1 MAMGLPGLRCCCGPD
16 APRPLL
22 GPARARGSPRA
33 SALRY
38 SSLQAGDSLGEE
50 VLHMFLAE
58 RQAHGDFVTKISDMV
73 WRRSGRDLGVV
84 QGATE
89 QESAADVEQRPEEDA
104 REDVMGEGML
114 RLAATRDWVSGES
127 IFPVSKRLSAKDRQN
142 ESERRKELNL
152 LRYEALKD
160 ELLLLTTGIGAAC
173 SLYCLLVFSPEAAI
187 SYAFGVAFSCL
198 YLQLLYRHTD
208 ILSKKDV
215 PEIFLKKKVKRI
227 GIRSEDLKNTIQKIL
242 GGITV
247 ALLSPRLVIPA
258 IIFGLSTFSDH
269 FQNSILNFELVPGM
283 LGFFA
288 YKAAALVQV
297 YRDNE
302 DLRLILPEE
311 DADSS

>member
-1 MAMGLPGLRCCCGPD
+1 
-16 APRPLL
+16 
-22 GPARARGSPRA
+22 
-33 SALRY
+33 
-38 SSLQAGDSLGEE
+38 
-50 VLHMFLAE
+50 MFLAE

-73 WRRSGRDLGVV
+73 WRRNGGDLGVLE
-84 QGATE
+84 AAAE
-89 QESAADVEQRPEEDA
+89 QENSADVAPPQPEEA
-104 REDVMGEGML
+104 DVMGEGML
-114 RLAATRDWVSGES
+114 RIAATRDWVSGES
-127 IFPVSKRLSAKDRQN
+127 SLPVSKRLSAKDRQD
-142 ESERRKELNL
+142 ERERRKELNL

-173 SLYCLLVFSPEAAI
+173 SLYCLLVFSLEAAV

-208 ILSKKDV
+208 NLSKKDV
-215 PEIFLKKKVKRI
+215 PEIFMKKKVKRI
-227 GIRSEDLKNTIQKIL
+227 GIRSEDLKNTIEKVL
-242 GGITV
+242 GGISV
-247 ALLSPRLVIPA
+247 ALSSPRLVIPA
-258 IIFGLSTFSDH
+258 IFFGLSTLSDH

-283 LGFFA
+283 MGFFA

>member
-1 MAMGLPGLRCCCGPD
+1 MAMGLPGLRCCGGGLD
-16 APRPLL
+16 VPRPLL
-22 GPARARGSPRA
+22 GPARARASPRA

-38 SSLQAGDSLGEE
+38 SSLQAGESLGEE
-50 VLHMFLAE
+50 VLRMFLAE

-73 WRRSGRDLGVV
+73 WRRSGTALGVV
-84 QGATE
+84 EAATE
-89 QESAADVEQRPEEDA
+89 QENSADVAQRPED
-104 REDVMGEGML
+104 DVAGGGML

-127 IFPVSKRLSAKDRQN
+127 SLPVSKRLSAKDRQN

-160 ELLLLTTGIGAAC
+160 ELLLLTAGVGAAC
-173 SLYCLLVFSPEAAI
+173 SLYCLLVFSLEAAI

-208 ILSKKDV
+208 NLSKKDV

-227 GIRSEDLKNTIQKIL
+227 GIRSEDLKNTVEKTL

-247 ALLSPRLVIPA
+247 ALSSPRLVIPA

-283 LGFFA
+283 MGFFA

>member
-1 MAMGLPGLRCCCGPD
+1 MAMGLPGLRCCCGLD

-50 VLHMFLAE
+50 VLRMFLAE

-73 WRRSGRDLGVV
+73 WRRNGADLGAVE
-84 QGATE
+84 AAME
-89 QESAADVEQRPEEDA
+89 QESAADVAQQPEEDV

-127 IFPVSKRLSAKDRQN
+127 TLPATKRLSAQARLDER
-142 ESERRKELNL
+142 ERRKELNL

-160 ELLLLTTGIGAAC
+160 ELLLLTTGVGAAC
-173 SLYCLLVFSPEAAI
+173 SLYCLLVFSLEAAI

-208 ILSKKDV
+208 DLSKKDV
-215 PEIFLKKKVKRI
+215 PEIFMKKKVKTI
-227 GIRSEDLKNTIQKIL
+227 GIRSEDLKNTIEKTL
-242 GGITV
+242 GGISV
-247 ALLSPRLVIPA
+247 ALSSPRLVIPA
-258 IIFGLSTFSDH
+258 IIFGLSSLSDH
-269 FQNSILNFELVPGM
+269 FQNSFLNFELVPGM
-283 LGFFA
+283 MGFFA

-311 DADSS
+311 DADTS

>member
-1 MAMGLPGLRCCCGPD
+1 
-16 APRPLL
+16 
-22 GPARARGSPRA
+22 
-33 SALRY
+33 
-38 SSLQAGDSLGEE
+38 
-50 VLHMFLAE
+50 MFLEE

-73 WRRSGRDLGVV
+73 WRRSGTVV
-84 QGATE
+84 EAATE
-89 QESAADVEQRPEEDA
+89 QENSAQQLEVDVPISSVFFWSDFA
-104 REDVMGEGML
+104 IL
-114 RLAATRDWVSGES
+114 RIAGTRDWVSGES
-127 IFPVSKRLSAKDRQN
+127 SLPVSKSLSATDRQN

-152 LRYEALKD
+152 LRFEALKD
-160 ELLLLTTGIGAAC
+160 ELLLLTTGVGAAC
-173 SLYCLLVFSPEAAI
+173 SLYSLLVFSLEAAI

-208 ILSKKDV
+208 NLSKKDV

-227 GIRSEDLKNTIQKIL
+227 GIRSEDLKNTIEKTL

-283 LGFFA
+283 MGFFA

-297 YRDNE
+297 YRDSE
-302 DLRLILPEE
+302 DLRLILPKE
-311 DADSS
+311 DADSN

>member
-1 MAMGLPGLRCCCGPD
+1 MAMGLPGLRCCCGLD

-50 VLHMFLAE
+50 VLRMFLAE

-73 WRRSGRDLGVV
+73 WRRNGADLGAVE
-84 QGATE
+84 AAME
-89 QESAADVEQRPEEDA
+89 QESAADVAQQPEEDV

-127 IFPVSKRLSAKDRQN
+127 TLPATKRLSAQARLDER
-142 ESERRKELNL
+142 ERRKELNL

-160 ELLLLTTGIGAAC
+160 ELLLLTTGVGAAC
-173 SLYCLLVFSPEAAI
+173 SLYCLLVFSLEAAI

-208 ILSKKDV
+208 DLSKKDV
-215 PEIFLKKKVKRI
+215 PEIFMKKK
-227 GIRSEDLKNTIQKIL
+227 
-242 GGITV
+242 
-247 ALLSPRLVIPA
+247 
-258 IIFGLSTFSDH
+258 
-269 FQNSILNFELVPGM
+269 LVPGM
-283 LGFFA
+283 MGFFA

-311 DADSS
+311 DADTS